1 MEGLNNRLSTT
12 ENITQN
18 KMSRT
23 KHQKI
28 KDRKQKKDHMLN
40 QDIRQKENV

>member
-18 KMSRT
+18 KMYRT

-28 KDRKQKKDHMLN
+28 KGQKIEKKII
-40 QDIRQKENV
+40 Q